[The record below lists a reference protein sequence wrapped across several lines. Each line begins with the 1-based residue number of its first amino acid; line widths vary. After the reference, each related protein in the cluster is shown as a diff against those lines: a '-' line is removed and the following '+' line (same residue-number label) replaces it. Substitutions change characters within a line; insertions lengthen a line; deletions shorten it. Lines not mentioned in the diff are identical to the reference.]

1 MNEADSRLTSPWL
14 LPEGITEI
22 LPSQARR
29 LEFIRRKV
37 LDMYE
42 TWGYQ
47 LVITPMLE
55 YLESLQIGTGQDLD
69 LQTFKLIDTLSGRLL
84 GVRADI
90 TPQAARIDA
99 RQTGQD
105 APVRLCY
112 LGTVLRAY
120 QDAIG
125 GTRAPLQLGAELYG
139 HAGIESDIEIIDLM
153 LETFRIVGVEKFVLD
168 LGHVAIFRGL
178 VEEAGLDPQQ
188 EQQLFDA
195 LQRKAIPEINQLLNQ
210 WSIPNRVHTM
220 LSSLANLNGGQETLS
235 QARGLLSAAP
245 SDVIQALDQ
254 LGRVAKKIRDNRPE
268 VEVHFD
274 LSELRGYQY
283 QTGIVFAAF
292 IPGYGQEVARG
303 GRYDNIGETF
313 GRSRPAT
320 GFSADLK
327 VMLDYSED
335 GTRPS
340 AKKPIFAP
348 YVEDESLQD
357 MILALRNMGEQVISE
372 LPGQAGDAESMGC
385 DRILVKFED
394 EWDIK
399 QLKKNK
405 R

>member
-1 MNEADSRLTSPWL
+1 MSKADSKLTSPWL

-22 LPSQARR
+22 LPAQARR
-29 LEFIRRKV
+29 LEFVRRRV

-55 YLESLQIGTGQDLD
+55 YLESLQTGTGQDLD
-69 LQTFKLIDTLSGRLL
+69 LHTFKLIDTLSGRLL

-99 RQTGQD
+99 RQINQD

-168 LGHVAIFRGL
+168 LGHVEIFRGL
-178 VEEAGLDPQQ
+178 VEQAGLDRQQ

-195 LQRKAIPEINQLLNQ
+195 LQRKAIPEINQLLNH

-220 LSSLANLNGGQETLS
+220 LSSLANLNGGEETLP

-245 SDVIQALDQ
+245 AGVIQALDQ
-254 LGRVAKKIRDNRPE
+254 LGRVAKRLRESRPE

-283 QTGIVFAAF
+283 QTGIVFAVF

-303 GRYDNIGETF
+303 GRYDNIGEIF

-327 VMLDYSED
+327 VMIELAGDD
-335 GTRPS
+335 KIPA

-348 YVEDESLQD
+348 CVDDESLQD
-357 MILALRNMGEQVISE
+357 MILAQRNMGEQVICE
-372 LPGQAGDAESMGC
+372 LPGQHGDAEAMGC
-385 DRILVKFED
+385 DRVLVKTEGG
-394 EWDIK
+394 WDIRP
-399 QLKKNK
+399 LKELN